1 MKQLFIAIFSSI
13 FMFGCEIAEPINS
26 DIYDEELVYNEYVI
40 GSGDQLYISVWQN
53 PELSLTVPVRPDG
66 KISAPLIGDQQA
78 QGLTAKN
85 LSIELEKKLNEYI
98 RIPQVTVIVTA
109 PSSSEYLTRIRIT
122 GAVNTPKSLPF
133 RRDMTVL
140 DLVLSA
146 GSLTPF
152 ADGNESILYRKTPE
166 GVIGYPVHVTDIL
179 KQGDLTSNYTLRP
192 SDILI
197 IPESVF

>member
-1 MKQLFIAIFSSI
+1 MKHIILSVLVTFFIA
-13 FMFGCEIAEPINS
+13 GCEIIEPINK
-26 DIYDEELVYNEYVI
+26 DIYEADVTYSEYVI

-53 PELSLTVPVRPDG
+53 PELSLSVPVRPDG
-66 KISAPLIGDQQA
+66 KISAPLIGEQQA
-78 QGLTAKN
+78 QGLTAKK
-85 LSIELEKKLNEYI
+85 LSSELEKKLNEYI
-98 RIPQVTVIVTA
+98 RIPQVTVIVTGPNSA
-109 PSSSEYLTRIRIT
+109 EYLTRIRVT
-122 GAVNTPKSLPF
+122 GAVNNPQSLPY

-152 ADGNESILYRKTPE
+152 ADGNESILYRKTPD
-166 GVIGYPVHVTDIL
+166 GVIGYPIRVNNIL